1 MSHIPG
7 NTADTELVETGDV
20 KCPAVYKI
28 SPGDRNQ
35 PGPKRQLL
43 LRNTDWHGRV
53 TITVNNVKL
62 RMTTSNAS
70 GQELKE
76 VCPFGRRSSSS
87 LSKALK
93 QGGLCV

>member
-43 LRNTDWHGRV
+43 LRNTVRFCLQTLADEKYP
-53 TITVNNVKL
+53 INF
-62 RMTTSNAS
+62 S
-70 GQELKE
+70 
-76 VCPFGRRSSSS
+76 
-87 LSKALK
+87 
-93 QGGLCV
+93 